1 MWQPLNSHRRD
12 DKLNTP
18 DPVPTPADI
27 AEIKNR
33 WVLAFCVLTLSIAT
47 LVVAGTT
54 LAVWMPHDSQ
64 RLEQLR

>member
-1 MWQPLNSHRRD
+1 MRQHLNSHQRD
-12 DKLNTP
+12 DRLNTP

-33 WVLAFCVLTLSIAT
+33 WALALFALTLSIAT
-47 LVVAGTT
+47 LVAAGTT

-64 RLEQLR
+64 KIEELR